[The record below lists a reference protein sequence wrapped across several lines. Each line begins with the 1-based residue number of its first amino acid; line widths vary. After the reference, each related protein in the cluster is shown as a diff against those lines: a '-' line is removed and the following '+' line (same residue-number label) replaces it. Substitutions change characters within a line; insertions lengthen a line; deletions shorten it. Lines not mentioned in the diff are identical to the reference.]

1 MVTKLGRD
9 AFADI
14 ALNTMNE
21 LHMDTGRVLYSE
33 TTETGCALIM
43 VDENS
48 SQNEIVVIL
57 GACNTITDQEVDSLE
72 DLVGQSE
79 YLLTQLETNVSSVE
93 RIVDIAYRKGV
104 KVILNT
110 APVQPV
116 SDELLGKIDLI
127 TPNEVEAEILTGIRV
142 DSEEAA
148 DKAADWFF
156 SKGVK
161 NVLITLG
168 QRGVYINT
176 GEKKGIIPAYKVDA
190 VDTTGAG
197 DAFNGGL
204 LAALAEGKDLWEAAD
219 FANALAAC
227 PYRKS
232 ALRPPCRSG
241 RRLTHSCC
249 GPLDY
254 GWLAQSPV
262 AWELSKSNHKNQN
275 QTNRNQ
281 KTAISRIIISR
292 IIISRRGN
300 RHVKNR
306 NITSAAGQGAGGAEA
321 QGYHYYRG
329 RGTSHSKGSGARGP
343 GLEAR

>member
-1 MVTKLGRD
+1 MEHMGKKVTVFGSFVVDLMGRTPHLPAAGETVKGTVFKMGPGGKGFNQGVAAHKAGADVTMVTKLGRD

-21 LHMDTGRVLYSE
+21 LNMDTGRVLYSE

-72 DLVGQSE
+72 DLVGRSE

-116 SDELLGKIDLI
+116 SDDLLGKIDLI
-127 TPNEVEAEILTGIRV
+127 TPNEVEAEILTGIKV

-156 SKGVK
+156 
-161 NVLITLG
+161 
-168 QRGVYINT
+168 
-176 GEKKGIIPAYKVDA
+176 
-190 VDTTGAG
+190 
-197 DAFNGGL
+197 
-204 LAALAEGKDLWEAAD
+204 
-219 FANALAAC
+219 
-227 PYRKS
+227 
-232 ALRPPCRSG
+232 
-241 RRLTHSCC
+241 
-249 GPLDY
+249 
-254 GWLAQSPV
+254 
-262 AWELSKSNHKNQN
+262 
-275 QTNRNQ
+275 
-281 KTAISRIIISR
+281 
-292 IIISRRGN
+292 
-300 RHVKNR
+300 
-306 NITSAAGQGAGGAEA
+306 
-321 QGYHYYRG
+321 
-329 RGTSHSKGSGARGP
+329 
-343 GLEAR
+343 